1 MNRELSI
8 LACGIF
14 VAGIT
19 WLTGLTVTGLTE
31 GVAAAQAGR
40 IERFTQ
46 PAGSYRDSRARDVAV
61 FVPDSYTGQS
71 PVPMVMVLHGC
82 QQTNQNMIDETA
94 FTDLAERDGFI
105 VVFPYIT
112 SYDGLRN
119 QNCWGFWFDQHI
131 HEGGGE
137 PEDLYRI
144 ALAVEQNFRIDPQR
158 RYVTGLSSGAAMA
171 VVLGVVQSE
180 YFAAIGS
187 VEGLAY
193 GETPSA
199 VARSCQFPG
208 TFRPVEQTVAAIR
221 AQQTTAEERR
231 PVPAMVIHSLNDC
244 TVNIEAARRMRDSWL
259 QLYGLPPA
267 PSGRADCSAEGVAC
281 ERQSFGTAQ
290 RSVLETAF
298 YQGQRGDAAGQGSHY
313 WVGDKSGPF
322 ANPQGPSAGALLW
335 AFFQQHP
342 FSPGQAPTVTIASAA
357 ANGTTVR
364 VEGSAADA
372 DGTVAQVRVRLDG
385 ASPQGEIVAQGT
397 TQWSAVFNGVA
408 NDTLYTPVV
417 TAVDNDGLAAS
428 ATGTPVQVGTAPANP
443 PPTVTIGRAEASAD
457 CITVEGTSSDDGSS
471 AGGTVAEV
479 AVGLGDRPFKP
490 AVLNPDETYRYQE
503 CQLPSGSYAVQVR
516 ATDDLGASAVAVGQT
531 VQVDAAQS
539 VTATWLEH
547 QAAGRLRV
555 YLAPCPSVGFGT
567 CDAAFPRIF
576 QANGFNPF
584 PLFSR
589 AGGTDWFLDPAN
601 IP

>member
-1 MNRELSI
+1 MP
-8 LACGIF
+8 GF
-14 VAGIT
+14 T

-31 GVAAAQAGR
+31 GVTAAEAGR

-46 PAGSYRDSRARDVAV
+46 PAGSYRDSRAREAAV
-61 FVPDSYTGQS
+61 FVPDSYTGQT

-137 PEDLYRI
+137 PEDLYRM

-187 VEGLAY
+187 VEGLGLWRDAVGGRPVVPVSRHLPHRRTDRRRDPRPADDDGGAAAGAGPGDPFAERLHRQY
-193 GETPSA
+193 RGGETHA
-199 VARSCQFPG
+199 GFL
-208 TFRPVEQTVAAIR
+208 VAALRVAADAVR
-221 AQQTTAEERR
+221 AGRLLGRR
-231 PVPAMVIHSLNDC
+231 RRLRAPELRYRPALD
-244 TVNIEAARRMRDSWL
+244 
-259 QLYGLPPA
+259 
-267 PSGRADCSAEGVAC
+267 
-281 ERQSFGTAQ
+281 
-290 RSVLETAF
+290 LETAF

-342 FSPGQAPTVTIASAA
+342 FSPGQAPTVAIASAA

-372 DGTVAQVRVRLDG
+372 DGIG
-385 ASPQGEIVAQGT
+385 SPGQG
-397 TQWSAVFNGVA
+397 
-408 NDTLYTPVV
+408 
-417 TAVDNDGLAAS
+417 
-428 ATGTPVQVGTAPANP
+428 
-443 PPTVTIGRAEASAD
+443 
-457 CITVEGTSSDDGSS
+457 
-471 AGGTVAEV
+471 
-479 AVGLGDRPFKP
+479 
-490 AVLNPDETYRYQE
+490 
-503 CQLPSGSYAVQVR
+503 
-516 ATDDLGASAVAVGQT
+516 
-531 VQVDAAQS
+531 
-539 VTATWLEH
+539 
-547 QAAGRLRV
+547 AAGRRV
-555 YLAPCPSVGFGT
+555 APGGNRGAGDDAVVGGLQWRRERH
-567 CDAAFPRIF
+567 A
-576 QANGFNPF
+576 
-584 PLFSR
+584 LY
-589 AGGTDWFLDPAN
+589 AGRDGGGQ
-601 IP
+601 